1 MRAARFLW
9 TLTAKR
15 CVSLM
20 NREKIERVISQNK
33 KAFHD
38 FFIEETFQAG
48 ISLSGT
54 EVKSLRAGRCSLK
67 ESFIKIEGGSAFVE
81 GMHIS
86 PYSHGNIFNLDPVR
100 RRRLLLNKR
109 EINRLRAKVTQEGY
123 TIVPLKAYF
132 KGCYVKIDIALAKGK
147 KHYDKREA
155 IAKKTQARNIQR
167 EFAQNV

>member
-1 MRAARFLW
+1 MDKS
-9 TLTAKR
+9 T
-15 CVSLM
+15 
-20 NREKIERVISQNK
+20 NERLISQNK
-33 KAFHD
+33 KAYHD

-54 EVKSLRAGRCSLK
+54 EVKSLRAGRCNLK

-86 PYSHGNIFNLDPVR
+86 PYSHGNVFNTDPTR

-123 TIVPLKAYF
+123 TIVPLRAYF

-147 KHYDKREA
+147 KLYDKREA

-167 EFAQNV
+167 EFAQKV

>member
-1 MRAARFLW
+1 MW
-9 TLTAKR
+9 I
-15 CVSLM
+15 LM
-20 NREKIERVISQNK
+20 ATRSVFQMSKQKNERLISQNK
-33 KAFHD
+33 KAYHD

-48 ISLSGT
+48 ISLCGT
-54 EVKSLRAGRCSLK
+54 EVKSMRAGRCNLK
-67 ESFIKIEGGSAFVE
+67 ESFIKIEGSSAFVE

-86 PYSHGNIFNLDPVR
+86 PYSHGNIFNQDPVR

-109 EINRLRAKVTQEGY
+109 EIDRLRAKVTQEGY

-147 KHYDKREA
+147 KLYDKREA

>member
-1 MRAARFLW
+1 
-9 TLTAKR
+9 
-15 CVSLM
+15 M
-20 NREKIERVISQNK
+20 NREKTERLVSQNK

-54 EVKSLRAGRCSLK
+54 EVKSMRASRCNLK
-67 ESFIKIEGGSAFVE
+67 ESFIKIEGGSAFIE

-86 PYSHGNIFNLDPVR
+86 PYSHGNIFNTDPVR

-132 KGCYVKIDIALAKGK
+132 KGCYVKIEIALAKGK
-147 KHYDKREA
+147 KLHDKREA

-167 EFAQNV
+167 EFAQKV